1 MDFNGLTGGDFDFFK
16 KKDKMLKEEYEA
28 RRNELKMHFRS
39 LCYEI
44 QKMYHKNTNGVFEV
58 NKEFQ
63 NFNKRS
69 MNIAAEHKNNEN
81 SSIILDMDSNNL
93 KVELV
98 FDSKDEKSSNEI
110 MSIINSKKAVLL
122 EHAMSSKYMI
132 IYAEFTGKNKKENM
146 VKLSALDVNNKN
158 YDNFISF
165 INKGISDGKH
175 EFTLGT
181 GYVYSKNECV
191 KQGKAL
197 SNTIYSSTLELIDLF
212 NKIV

>member
-44 QKMYHKNTNGVFEV
+44 QKIYHKNTNGVFEV

-98 FDSKDEKSSNEI
+98 LNSKDEKSSNEL
-110 MSIINSKKAVLL
+110 MAIINKKRNILL
-122 EHAMSSKYMI
+122 EHAMSSKYMV
-132 IYAEFTGKNKKENM
+132 IYAEFTGKSKKDNM
-146 VKLSALDVNNKN
+146 IKLSALDVNNKN
-158 YDNFISF
+158 YDNFMSF
-165 INKGISDGKH
+165 INKGISEGKY
-175 EFTLGT
+175 EFKLGT
-181 GYVYSKNECV
+181 GYIYNKNECV
-191 KQGKAL
+191 KQGKTL
-197 SNTIYSSTLELIDLF
+197 SNTVYNSTLELMDLF
-212 NKIV
+212 SKIA

>member
-16 KKDKMLKEEYEA
+16 KKDKMLKEEYET
-28 RRNELKMHFRS
+28 RRNDLKMHFRS

-44 QKMYHKNTNGVFEV
+44 QKMYHKNTDGVFEV

-69 MNIAAEHKNNEN
+69 MNISAEHKNSED
-81 SSIILDMDSNNL
+81 SSIILNMDSNNL
-93 KVELV
+93 KVELILN
-98 FDSKDEKSSNEI
+98 SSDEKSSGKI
-110 MSIINSKKAVLL
+110 MTIINNKKTVLL
-122 EHAMSSKYMI
+122 EHAMSSKYMV
-132 IYAEFTGKNKKENM
+132 IYAEFAGRNKKDNM
-146 VKLSALDVNNKN
+146 MKLSALDVNNKN

-165 INKGISDGKH
+165 INKGVSEGKH

-181 GYVYSKNECV
+181 GYAYSKNECV

-197 SNTIYSSTLELIDLF
+197 SNTVYGSTIELMDLF